1 MSRGE
6 ADGALTSAKKL
17 EQRFLLAGGIETSV
31 YIRSVGLGWVRMK
44 DFCRRDLLNENK
56 GAVLIS
62 RFG

>member
-31 YIRSVGLGWVRMK
+31 YIRLVGLGVRMK
-44 DFCRRDLLNENK
+44 DFCRSDLLNENK